1 MNEPVELI
9 DVWRGTLEATVRFYS
24 TIGELAVKYL
34 QSLVTSATTVEPT
47 RTSKADAGAS
57 ANQPV
62 IRPGPLTKSPHPI
75 STMVLEADGG
85 ARAIGVFLVEN
96 LLARPVTATP
106 AASELMGEDGRKVK
120 ASLIFQPP
128 SITLAPGEQAL
139 VRVVANFGKDMRPG
153 VRYQGEIRVPGL
165 LGTSIPLA
173 LCKTES
179 SSFSQAGVHAAK
191 RPRPRNQNRRSRPKA
206 TRKKS
211 GNKL

>member
-24 TIGELAVKYL
+24 TIGELAVNYL

-128 SITLAPGEQAL
+128 SITLAPGEHATHLQRWRLLAPSF
-139 VRVVANFGKDMRPG
+139 AAQDWAA
-153 VRYQGEIRVPGL
+153 IGL
-165 LGTSIPLA
+165 
-173 LCKTES
+173 
-179 SSFSQAGVHAAK
+179 QAGCVPTAPA
-191 RPRPRNQNRRSRPKA
+191 PDFQYAP
-206 TRKKS
+206 
-211 GNKL
+211 